1 MLPKKS
7 GFTLIELLVIIAI
20 IGTLASIV
28 LVYLV
33 AGRDKARDAR
43 RKADIAQIGRFLS
56 LSCYLPQA
64 GPGEYDLALV
74 ANELITQNPQ
84 YQSFLNNLPR
94 DPKMGNDS
102 ETYYRYIVNDSNRC
116 ALYANLEY
124 ANEPVT
130 LTNLTEPTAGG
141 GQGVLKGNAVGW
153 NGTDLYFQFSN

>member
-33 AGRDKARDAR
+33 AGRDKARD
-43 RKADIAQIGRFLS
+43 
-56 LSCYLPQA
+56 
-64 GPGEYDLALV
+64 EYDLALV